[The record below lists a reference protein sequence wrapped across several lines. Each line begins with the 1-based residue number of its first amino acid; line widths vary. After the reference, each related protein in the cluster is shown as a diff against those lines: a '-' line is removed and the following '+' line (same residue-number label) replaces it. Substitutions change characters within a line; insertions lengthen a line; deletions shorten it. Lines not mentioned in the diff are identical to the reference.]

1 MQNNIFAELKSQYDF
16 LTKTE
21 KRIADILLNS
31 PQYFINYSITRL
43 SEFSG
48 ASQGSINNFAK
59 KFCGGGFAALK
70 LRVAACLSS
79 FNEKPFATA
88 DNAQGIKGALELKV
102 NDCITA
108 FKNTLAVNEEQTLK
122 AAVDMILS
130 AKRIEMYGTFSSGI
144 VANDFCHQLIQL
156 GIPTAYVADSLMA
169 SVSASMLDKDCLVI
183 AVSSSGR
190 TKEIID
196 SVRIAKD
203 NGVNVICMT
212 ADKNSPLAKMS
223 ETVLVAAA
231 SDISISER
239 MSEIRMSQLFIID
252 ALCSYIR
259 SIIYEN
265 GKDKYYKLLDII
277 NSHSIND

>member
-1 MQNNIFAELKSQYDF
+1 MEPNIFAELKSQYDF

-31 PQYFINYSITRL
+31 PQCFIGCSINRL
-43 SEFSG
+43 SEYSG
-48 ASQGSINNFAK
+48 VSQGSINNFAK
-59 KFCGGGFAALK
+59 KFCGSGFAALK
-70 LRVAACLSS
+70 LRVASCLSS
-79 FNEKPFATA
+79 LSEKPFATA
-88 DNAQGIKGALELKV
+88 DNANGIKGALELKI
-102 NDCITA
+102 NDFMTA
-108 FKNTLAVNEEQTLK
+108 FKNTLEINDEQTLK
-122 AAVDMILS
+122 KAADMILS
-130 AKRIEMYGTFSSGI
+130 AKRIEMYGTFSSAI
-144 VANDFCHQLIQL
+144 VANDFCLELIQL
-156 GIPTAYVADSLMA
+156 GIPTAYVSDSLMA

-196 SVRIAKD
+196 SVEIAKG

-212 ADKNSPLAKMS
+212 ADKNSPLAKKA

-231 SDISISER
+231 SDIAISER

-277 NSHSIND
+277 SSHSVED